1 MFWTDEDIQPSV
13 DLAEKIFGKNSQSNI
28 FLFTREFGK
37 IWQGSLNLNEE
48 CKNKI
53 EMLAATINKK
63 VYLVNEYDYKN
74 PLYTTISKLR
84 KMEEAHSF

>member
-13 DLAEKIFGKNSQSNI
+13 DLAERIFGKNSQSNV

-37 IWQGSLNLNEE
+37 IWQGSLSLNKE

-53 EMLAATINKK
+53 EMLAATINKR
-63 VYLVNEYDYKN
+63 VYLVIEYDYKN
-74 PLYTTISKLR
+74 PLYTTMSKLR
-84 KMEEAHSF
+84 KIEEVHSF

>member
-13 DLAEKIFGKNSQSNI
+13 DLAEKIFGMSEQSSV

-37 IWQGSLNLNEE
+37 LWQGSLDLNKE

-53 EMLAATINKK
+53 EMLAATINKR
-63 VYLVNEYDYKN
+63 VYLVNEFDYKH
-74 PLYTTISKLR
+74 PLYATTTKLR
-84 KMEEAHSF
+84 KMEETQRF

>member
-37 IWQGSLNLNEE
+37 IWQGSLSLNKE

-53 EMLAATINKK
+53 EMLAATINKR
-63 VYLVNEYDYKN
+63 VYLVIEYDYKN

>member
-13 DLAEKIFGKNSQSNI
+13 DLAEKIFGKGDQSNV

-37 IWQGSLNLNEE
+37 IWQGSLDLNKE

-53 EMLAATINKK
+53 EMLAATINKR
-63 VYLVNEYDYKN
+63 VYLVNEFNYKN
-74 PLYTTISKLR
+74 PLYATMTKLR
-84 KMEEAHSF
+84 KMEELHSF

>member
-13 DLAEKIFGKNSQSNI
+13 DLAEKIFGKNSQSNV

-37 IWQGSLNLNEE
+37 IWQGSLSLNKE

-53 EMLAATINKK
+53 EMLAATINKR
-63 VYLVNEYDYKN
+63 VYLVIEYDYKN
-74 PLYTTISKLR
+74 PLYTTMSKLR
-84 KMEEAHSF
+84 KIEEVHSF

>member
-13 DLAEKIFGKNSQSNI
+13 DLAEKIFGKNSQSNV

-37 IWQGSLNLNEE
+37 IWQGSLNLSKE

-53 EMLAATINKK
+53 EMLSATINKR
-63 VYLVNEYDYKN
+63 VYLVIEYDYKN

-84 KMEEAHSF
+84 KVEEVHSF